1 MEILR
6 VPSSN
11 FSYSLS
17 GLTPGGYS
25 YTLKDL
31 ADHSVTIGDFIVESS
46 SDTILIPVPG
56 NIDGEYELTVDGD
69 QERVLDGESISVVR
83 PYVDPNTLGTTA
95 SEIADYAKNEMI
107 ARAIIDS
114 QLETINFYNKK
125 TVYDVIGNGLDYMPI
140 WKDVNKVLKVYE
152 NNVLVFDIDTPE
164 TNAFDYQ
171 VTLDKTAITKIFT
184 EQTNLITASNPQL
197 PIANSDYAYGQK
209 NLGTFVKGNDYV
221 FVLDSGY
228 KNVPSNIQ
236 RATEM
241 LIDDLKCGKLDY
253 YQRYVTGYNTDQFRI
268 QFDKRVLE
276 GTGNI
281 IVDKILS
288 NYARSITRVGVL

>member
-6 VPSSN
+6 VPSSYFAYN
-11 FSYSLS
+11 VT
-17 GLTPGGYS
+17 GLGPGTYT
-25 YTLKDL
+25 YTLTDL
-31 ADHSVTIGDFIVESS
+31 ADHSVTTDDFIIETT
-46 SDTILIPVPG
+46 SDIFAVPVPG
-56 NIDGEYELTVDGD
+56 YIDGEYEISVGGIVDT
-69 QERVLDGESISVVR
+69 ISVVR

-114 QLETINFYNKK
+114 QLGSVNFYNKK
-125 TVYDVIGNGLDYMPI
+125 SVYDVIGNGLDYMPI
-140 WKDVNKVLKVYE
+140 WKDVNRVLKVYE

-171 VTLDKTAITKIFT
+171 ITLDKTAITKVFT

-197 PIANSDYAYGQK
+197 PIANSDYAYGQR
-209 NLGTFVKGNDYV
+209 NLGTFVTGNDYI
-221 FVLDSGY
+221 FVLDTGY
-228 KNVPSNIQ
+228 KNVPSDIQ
-236 RATEM
+236 RAAEM

-268 QFDKRVLE
+268 QFDKKVLE

-288 NYARSITRVGVL
+288 KYNKSITRVGVL

>member
-6 VPSSN
+6 VPSSYFAYN
-11 FSYSLS
+11 VT
-17 GLTPGGYS
+17 GLGPGTYT
-25 YTLKDL
+25 YTLTDL
-31 ADHSVTIGDFIVESS
+31 ADHSVTTDDFIIETT
-46 SDTILIPVPG
+46 SDIFAVPVPG
-56 NIDGEYELTVDGD
+56 YIDGEYEISVGGIVDT
-69 QERVLDGESISVVR
+69 ISVVR

-114 QLETINFYNKK
+114 QLGSVNFYNKK
-125 TVYDVIGNGLDYMPI
+125 SVYDVIGNGLDYMPI
-140 WKDVNKVLKVYE
+140 WKDVNRVLKVYE

-171 VTLDKTAITKIFT
+171 ITLDKTAITKVFT

-197 PIANSDYAYGQK
+197 PIANSDYAYGQR
-209 NLGTFVKGNDYV
+209 NLGTFVKGNDYI
-221 FVLDSGY
+221 FVLDTGY
-228 KNVPSNIQ
+228 KNVPSDIQ
-236 RATEM
+236 RAAEM

-268 QFDKRVLE
+268 QFDKKVLE

-288 NYARSITRVGVL
+288 KYNKSITRVGVL

>member
-6 VPSSN
+6 VPSSYFAYN
-11 FSYSLS
+11 VT
-17 GLTPGGYS
+17 GLGPGTYT
-25 YTLKDL
+25 YTLTDL
-31 ADHSVTIGDFIVESS
+31 ADHSVTTDDFIIETT
-46 SDTILIPVPG
+46 SDIFAVPVPG
-56 NIDGEYELTVDGD
+56 YIDGEYEISVGGIVDT
-69 QERVLDGESISVVR
+69 ISVVR

-114 QLETINFYNKK
+114 QLGSVNFYNKK
-125 TVYDVIGNGLDYMPI
+125 SVYDVIGNGLDYMPI
-140 WKDVNKVLKVYE
+140 WKDVNRVLKVYE

-171 VTLDKTAITKIFT
+171 ITLDKTAITKVFT
-184 EQTNLITASNPQL
+184 KQTNLITASNPQL
-197 PIANSDYAYGQK
+197 PIANSDYAYGQR
-209 NLGTFVKGNDYV
+209 NLGTFVTGNDYI
-221 FVLDSGY
+221 FVLDTGY
-228 KNVPSNIQ
+228 KNVPSDIQ
-236 RATEM
+236 RAAEM

-268 QFDKRVLE
+268 QFDKKVLE

-288 NYARSITRVGVL
+288 KYNKSITRVGVL